1 MVPSL
6 GPQIVTVVAVACSES
21 QRPCASCDC
30 DCVGTLTHWSGVYRA
45 GSALSLNLE
54 AVAPECSISLQY
66 WQKWTAVEVIPILT
80 GALLFLAYLV
90 MNAHKLSMFCPRARR
105 VARLRITDR
114 RLPPGVAVTKASVKA
129 AAKAARTVSS
139 THLLGIQCRARSV
152 VGDPVPCQVL
162 AVFGDPVPFLWP
174 DVCVCLCCC
183 LCILLDAIGASAH
196 SIWGSSAVSVA

>member
-1 MVPSL
+1 M
-6 GPQIVTVVAVACSES
+6 TVVAVACSES

-139 THLLGIQCRARSV
+139 TYGV
-152 VGDPVPCQVL
+152 VGDPVPCQML
-162 AVFGDPVPFLWP
+162 AVFGDPMPFLWP
-174 DVCVCLCCC
+174 DVCVCLCVVLFVHPVGRNRRYPRVRSLSCSC
-183 LCILLDAIGASAH
+183 QRR
-196 SIWGSSAVSVA
+196 